1 MNADRIF
8 LDANILFSVA
18 YGSPGLNR
26 LEELAQRKRCVLFA
40 SNYVVEEA
48 KRNLFSSE
56 QLRNVE
62 AFLAIVQLVPDVDP
76 NIPCPIRL
84 PEKDRPVLLAAI
96 SIKADYLLTGD
107 RIHFGKCFGQTVRGI
122 NICLPRDYLIAQQ
135 PKAKRK
141 HLKIRDQ

>member
-8 LDANILFSVA
+8 LDANILFSIA

-26 LEELAQRKRCVLFA
+26 LWKLAQRRRCVLFA

-56 QLRNVE
+56 QLRHLE
-62 AFLAIVQLVPDVDP
+62 ALLSMVQLVPDVDP
-76 NIPCPIRL
+76 NIPCPIKL
-84 PEKDRPVLLAAI
+84 PEKDRPVLQAAI

-107 RIHFGKCFGQTVRGI
+107 MIHFGKYFGQTVRGI
-122 NICLPRDYLIAQQ
+122 KICLPRDYLVR
-135 PKAKRK
+135 KTKR
-141 HLKIRDQ
+141 